1 MLCISFKIHA
11 VIRKKYGKIVLE
23 NVSPFIKTSMLPRIP
38 SFDVNTAP
46 KLSSDQRRDVGAL
59 QQFLKHFLTNNF
71 SEFEG

>member
-23 NVSPFIKTSMLPRIP
+23 NISPFIKTSMLPRIP

-46 KLSSDQRRDVGAL
+46 KLSSDQRRGL
-59 QQFLKHFLTNNF
+59 TTISHKQFLTNNF